1 MRYIHPNIIIACLF
15 VFLGGMAEAQ
25 TPAAAYVDS
34 AQRSVVLPTK
44 VNKVLAAGP
53 PAAVILYTLAPDKFS
68 GWIRPLDAEAL
79 AYLPERYR
87 GLPVRGRVT
96 GRDSVDVAAIKAAAP
111 DIIVDFGTVNLSYA
125 AIADRTQAAT
135 SIPYVLIDGA
145 LQASPAAYRSLG
157 TIVQAQARGEMLAAR
172 SQAMLDEVKNK
183 LSGLPASS
191 RKRVYIARGPD
202 GNDSYGAGV
211 FTTEVL
217 APAGGVNV
225 AESWG
230 AGNLSAIT
238 PEKVRDANPDVVI
251 ALDPYFRDVTS
262 KTAAWQQVPAIAAGR
277 IHVAPRQPFGW
288 LDEPPSVN
296 RLIGLRWL
304 AGVLYPD
311 RFGGDPRPAVREFY
325 RAFYQADPSGPEL
338 DKLVPARP

>member
-1 MRYIHPNIIIACLF
+1 
-15 VFLGGMAEAQ
+15 
-25 TPAAAYVDS
+25 VD
-34 AQRSVVLPTK
+34 T
-44 VNKVLAAGP
+44 
-53 PAAVILYTLAPDKFS
+53 
-68 GWIRPLDAEAL
+68 
-79 AYLPERYR
+79 
-87 GLPVRGRVT
+87 
-96 GRDSVDVAAIKAAAP
+96 AAIKKLGS
-111 DIIVDFGTVNLSYA
+111 DLIVDFGTVNLSYA
-125 AIADRTQAAT
+125 ATADRTQAAT

-157 TIVQAQARGEMLAAR
+157 AIVQAPARGEMLAAR
-172 SQAMLDEVKNK
+172 SQALLDEVKNK

-191 RKRVYIARGPD
+191 RKRVYVARGPD

-217 APAGGVNV
+217 APAGAVNV
-225 AESWG
+225 AEGWG

-251 ALDPYFRDVTS
+251 ALDPYFLEVTS
-262 KTAAWQQVPAIAAGR
+262 KTPAWQQVPAIAAGR
-277 IHVAPRQPFGW
+277 IHVVPRQPFGW

-311 RFGGDPRPAVREFY
+311 RFGDLRPAVRDFF
-325 RAFYQADPSGPEL
+325 RTFYQAEPSGPQLE
-338 DKLVPARP
+338 KLVSRKP